1 MMDGRP
7 DEIAALRQELNET
20 NAGLIALYREL
31 TTAKAAAEEATQ
43 AKSLFLANMSHEI
56 RTPLNGVIGMI
67 ELLLSTDLEIQQRHY
82 AETAR
87 ASGDA
92 LLTVINDILDFSKIE
107 AGKMDLELVDFALEP
122 TVREAVDVVA
132 LRAQDKGLE
141 LSTVVEPGVPDTV
154 RGDPGRVRQVLL
166 NLLSNA
172 VKFTEAGRV
181 TVHLSC
187 LARDSETDEVTV
199 GFEVTDTG
207 IGIAPEDQERL
218 FESFSQADASTTRRY
233 GGTGLGLAI
242 SKQLVELMQGSM
254 GVDSEVGTGTTFW
267 FTVRLAPAAGPL
279 ESVEDGDSGPGTE
292 DAGAPRKGARILVVE
307 DNAINQQVAT
317 GMLQRLGYVVDLA
330 GNGREALDAV
340 ASTTYSAVLMD
351 CQMPVMDGDE
361 ATAEIRRREA
371 GTTHVPII
379 AMTASAMSGDEE
391 RALAAGM
398 DGYVTKPVKL
408 DELGRVLKQ
417 WLQVDTRGK
426 IDLPDGGVLDAAMV
440 DDLQKLLVH
449 GHLDIDDIVERFIAG
464 APAKLDAI
472 GSAAAAGDADAAMRV
487 AHELAGSSATLGALA
502 FGKRCSFLEAS
513 ARAGDL
519 ATIAETIP
527 AVRQDFDEV
536 RAALRNAFSADGQDS
551 DRAKWNDEM
560 VKPSRM

>member
-1 MMDGRP
+1 MEGRP

-67 ELLLSTDLEIQQRHY
+67 ELLLSTDLDIQQRHY

-141 LSTVVEPGVPDTV
+141 LSTVVEPGVPNTV

-172 VKFTEAGRV
+172 VKFTVAGRV
-181 TVHLSC
+181 SVHVSC

-279 ESVEDGDSGPGTE
+279 ESVENGGSGPGTE

-317 GMLQRLGYVVDLA
+317 GMLQRLGYAVDLA

-351 CQMPVMDGDE
+351 CQMPEIDGYE

-417 WLQVDTRGK
+417 WLPVDTRGK
-426 IDLPDGGVLDAAMV
+426 IDRPDGGVLDAAMV

-536 RAALRNAFSADGQDS
+536 RAALRDAFSADGQDS

>member
-1 MMDGRP
+1 
-7 DEIAALRQELNET
+7 
-20 NAGLIALYREL
+20 
-31 TTAKAAAEEATQ
+31 
-43 AKSLFLANMSHEI
+43 
-56 RTPLNGVIGMI
+56 
-67 ELLLSTDLEIQQRHY
+67 
-82 AETAR
+82 
-87 ASGDA
+87 
-92 LLTVINDILDFSKIE
+92 
-107 AGKMDLELVDFALEP
+107 
-122 TVREAVDVVA
+122 
-132 LRAQDKGLE
+132 
-141 LSTVVEPGVPDTV
+141 
-154 RGDPGRVRQVLL
+154 
-166 NLLSNA
+166 A
-172 VKFTEAGRV
+172 VKFTEAGHV
-181 TVHLSC
+181 TVHVSC

-279 ESVEDGDSGPGTE
+279 ESVEDGGSGPSAE

-351 CQMPVMDGDE
+351 CQMPEMDGYE
-361 ATAEIRRREA
+361 ATAEIRQREA
-371 GTTHVPII
+371 GRTHVPII

-426 IDLPDGGVLDAAMV
+426 IDRPDGGVLDAAMV

-519 ATIAETIP
+519 ATLAETIP

-536 RAALRNAFSADGQDS
+536 RAALRDAFSADGQDS

>member
-1 MMDGRP
+1 MDGRP

-351 CQMPVMDGDE
+351 CQMPEMDGYE

>member
-1 MMDGRP
+1 MMEGRP

-67 ELLLSTDLEIQQRHY
+67 ELLLSTDLDIQQRHY

-141 LSTVVEPGVPDTV
+141 LSTVVEPGVPNTV

-172 VKFTEAGRV
+172 VKFTVAGRV
-181 TVHLSC
+181 SVHVSC

-279 ESVEDGDSGPGTE
+279 ESVENGGSGPGTE
-292 DAGAPRKGARILVVE
+292 DAGAPGKGARILVVE

-317 GMLQRLGYVVDLA
+317 GMLQRLGYAVDLA

-351 CQMPVMDGDE
+351 CQMPEIDGYE

-426 IDLPDGGVLDAAMV
+426 IDRPDGGVLDAAMV

-536 RAALRNAFSADGQDS
+536 RAALRDAFSADGQDS

>member
-1 MMDGRP
+1 MDGRP

-67 ELLLSTDLEIQQRHY
+67 ELLLSTELSIQQRHY

-122 TVREAVDVVA
+122 TVREAVEVVS
-132 LRAQDKGLE
+132 LRAADKGLE
-141 LSTVVEPGVPDTV
+141 LSTIVEPGVPETV

-172 VKFTEAGRV
+172 VKFTETGRV

-187 LARDSETDEVTV
+187 LARDAETDEVTV

-242 SKQLVELMQGSM
+242 SKQLVELMHGSM

-279 ESVEDGDSGPGTE
+279 VSAGNDSSVDDT
-292 DAGAPRKGARILVVE
+292 GAPVEGVRILVVE

-340 ASTTYSAVLMD
+340 SSVTYSAVLMD
-351 CQMPVMDGDE
+351 CQMPEMDGYE

-391 RALAAGM
+391 RALAVGM

-408 DELGRVLKQ
+408 GELGRVLKL
-417 WLQVDTRGK
+417 WLR
-426 IDLPDGGVLDAAMV
+426 IDPQEKSDGGDGGVLDAAMV
-440 DDLQKLLVH
+440 DDLRKLIAH
-449 GHLDIDDIVERFIAG
+449 GHVDIDDIVERFIAG
-464 APAKLDAI
+464 APAKLDAVA
-472 GSAAAAGDADAAMRV
+472 SAAAAGDADAAMRV
-487 AHELAGSSATLGALA
+487 AHELAGSSGTLGALA

-519 ATIAETIP
+519 ATINETIP
-527 AVRQDFDEV
+527 AVRREFDDV
-536 RAALRNAFSADGQDS
+536 RTALRTAFAANGQAS
-551 DRAKWNDEM
+551 DREKWNDEM

>member
-1 MMDGRP
+1 MDGRP

-67 ELLLSTDLEIQQRHY
+67 ELLLSTDLDIQQRHY

-172 VKFTEAGRV
+172 VKFTVAGRV
-181 TVHLSC
+181 SVHVSC

-254 GVDSEVGTGTTFW
+254 GVDSEVGTGTTLW
-267 FTVRLAPAAGPL
+267 FPVRLAPAAGPL

-317 GMLQRLGYVVDLA
+317 GMLQRLGYAVDLA

-351 CQMPVMDGDE
+351 CQMPEIDGYE

-398 DGYVTKPVKL
+398 DGYVTKPMKL

-426 IDLPDGGVLDAAMV
+426 IDRPDGGVLDAAMV

-472 GSAAAAGDADAAMRV
+472 GSAAAGGDADAAMRV

-536 RAALRNAFSADGQDS
+536 RAALRDAFSADGQDS